1 MRVQSDNLPSGRRVL
16 IAGASGLVGQHLLQA
31 LLADASVTEVLTLG
45 RRPQPWQHVK
55 LQPLIVDFAH
65 LPTLPPVD
73 EAYLVL
79 GTTLKQAGSEAAF
92 HAVDYT
98 ANLAVAK
105 AALAAGAQRIALVS
119 AAGADARSHF
129 FYNRTKGEL
138 ELALRQLNP
147 AGLLVARPALLLGDR
162 AALGQPHRPLEHW
175 SQRLMGILGPLLPV
189 GWRPIAAETIA
200 RALTDLLP
208 TQQGVRVLSS
218 AELQRHRRL
227 NALEQTD
234 VRS

>member
-31 LLADASVTEVLTLG
+31 LLADARVTEVLTLG

-208 TQQGVRVLSS
+208 TQRGVRVLSS

-227 NALEQTD
+227 NAQEQTD

>member
-1 MRVQSDNLPSGRRVL
+1 MKDVQNNNPGRRILV
-16 IAGASGLVGQHLLQA
+16 AGASGLVGQPLLRQ
-31 LLADASVTEVLTLG
+31 LLAAADVSQVYTLG
-45 RRPQPWQHVK
+45 RRPLTLEHPK
-55 LQPLIVDFAH
+55 LQQLVVDFNQ
-65 LPTLPPVD
+65 LPPLPAVD
-73 EAYLVL
+73 ELYLAL

-92 HAVDYT
+92 HAVDYG

-189 GWRPIAAETIA
+189 GWRPIAAETVA

>member
-1 MRVQSDNLPSGRRVL
+1 MRVVQSDNPPSGRRVL

-65 LPTLPPVD
+65 LPALLPVD
-73 EAYLVL
+73 EAYLAL
-79 GTTLKQAGSEAAF
+79 GTTLKQAGSKAAF
-92 HAVDYT
+92 HAVDYA
-98 ANLAVAK
+98 ANLAVAQ
-105 AALAAGAQRIALVS
+105 AALAAGAQRIAL
-119 AAGADARSHF
+119 
-129 FYNRTKGEL
+129 
-138 ELALRQLNP
+138 
-147 AGLLVARPALLLGDR
+147 
-162 AALGQPHRPLEHW
+162 GQPHRLLERG

-189 GWRPIAAETIA
+189 GWRPIAAETVA

-227 NALEQTD
+227 NALEQTN